1 MWRDAE
7 VGKFSNK
14 ASYFNWDSGEPNDKL
29 YEERRLGH
37 LCSGEDCVRISR
49 WNNKVDWYDSACT
62 QRLPYVC
69 EKARG
74 NGPFLAGG
82 VNISSTQSS
91 CVVFA
96 KNICHWSVP

>member
-82 VNISSTQSS
+82 GGG
-91 CVVFA
+91 
-96 KNICHWSVP
+96 